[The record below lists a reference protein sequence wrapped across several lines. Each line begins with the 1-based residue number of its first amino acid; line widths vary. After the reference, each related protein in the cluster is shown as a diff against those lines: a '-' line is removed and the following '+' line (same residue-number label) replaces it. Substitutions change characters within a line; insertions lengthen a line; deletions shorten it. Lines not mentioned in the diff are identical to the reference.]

1 LAGYAAYQMLEL
13 PGDAAVTAA
22 ARLPG
27 VECRGVQL
35 DDLARFAEDPAYD
48 FDKSFLPL
56 AHARGDWCMGVFA
69 GAKLVSYSLNS
80 ALPTEFHSSLRYHF
94 PEGWIYHFKAFTV
107 PEWRG
112 KRLHALNVAAVL
124 ARCHSH
130 PGFKGLVTL
139 VLDTNLPS
147 LASFQ
152 RLGFRPTQ
160 RFVVLRRES
169 DHPWVLKG
177 VEAGENRVERV
188 TQEERREP
196 WIRN

>member
-1 LAGYAAYQMLEL
+1 M
-13 PGDAAVTAA
+13 TAA
-22 ARLPG
+22 PQLPG
-27 VECRGVQL
+27 VECREVRL
-35 DDLARFAEDPAYD
+35 DDLARFAEDPVYD

-69 GAKLVSYSLNS
+69 GSRLVSYSLNS
-80 ALPTEFHSSLRYHF
+80 ALPTEFHPSLRYHF

-124 ARCHSH
+124 AKCRSH

-139 VLDTNLPS
+139 VLDTNHPS

-169 DHPWVLKG
+169 DRPWVLKG
-177 VEAGENRVERV
+177 VNAGENRVEHV
-188 TQEERREP
+188 LQEGKGAP
-196 WIRN
+196 WTEN